1 MGSSGGVARASV
13 PVTVPVTALDSQAI
27 ADPSVAESGAR
38 LVQDT
43 PAWGNV
49 DVGCV
54 MRGHPVFACL
64 DDEQFGRTLAGVRVE
79 ESPPARVFFYRGEF
93 ARHFYLV
100 LEGRVNLSVFSRSG
114 VEKVIEFL
122 GPGRIFGESGMFSER
137 GCYAVTAVAATRARV
152 ARIANRD
159 YLSVL
164 WECPAACLS
173 MLGHLADRVGRHVQQ
188 IECTTLD
195 PATDRLVRLIEDRMP
210 AEGDGP
216 HVVRFDETRQ
226 ELASFLSMKPETL
239 SRVLRHLGAG
249 GVVVVRGRDVHVPSR
264 GRLLSLLGESLQ

>member
-1 MGSSGGVARASV
+1 MRSAAAWLACAT
-13 PVTVPVTALDSQAI
+13 PETVD
-27 ADPSVAESGAR
+27 
-38 LVQDT
+38 
-43 PAWGNV
+43 
-49 DVGCV
+49 
-54 MRGHPVFACL
+54 
-64 DDEQFGRTLAGVRVE
+64 
-79 ESPPARVFFYRGEF
+79 
-93 ARHFYLV
+93 
-100 LEGRVNLSVFSRSG
+100 
-114 VEKVIEFL
+114 EFL
-122 GPGRIFGESGMFSER
+122 GGLGDAALMALPWLFEFWALPHQLPPEGVWKTWVIMGGRGAGKTRAGAEWVRAEVEGARPLDPGRSRRVALLGETLEQVQKVMIFGESGMFSENNS
-137 GCYAVTAVAATRARV
+137 YAVTAVAATRARV

-164 WECPAACLS
+164 RECPAACLS
-173 MLGHLADRVGRHVQQ
+173 MLGQLADRVGRHVQQ

-210 AEGDGP
+210 SEGDGP

-264 GRLLSLLGESLQ
+264 GRLLSLLGGALQ